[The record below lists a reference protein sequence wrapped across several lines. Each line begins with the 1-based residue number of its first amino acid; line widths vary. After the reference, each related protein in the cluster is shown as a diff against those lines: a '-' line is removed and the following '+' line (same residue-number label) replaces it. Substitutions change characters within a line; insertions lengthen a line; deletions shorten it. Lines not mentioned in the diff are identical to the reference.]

1 MMNPSTEPSA
11 TQAARRAQSF
21 SQARTPVWAAAACA
35 ALLFVAAPC
44 HAASEEIQVYMDDMR
59 APGQLGVDVHNN
71 YVASGRRQAEY
82 AGEQAPGKVYRLT
95 PEFAYGLTRNLEL
108 GFYVLTTRSATGD
121 LNADGVKARIKYIA
135 SHDAE
140 AGAFWGANLEV
151 GKTSRRVSD
160 SPWNAELKGI
170 FGYRAGPWTLAVN
183 PNLDW
188 SIGSRAGPVTG
199 DIDIKFNR
207 SLDAKTQVGIESY
220 NELGPISNLQ
230 SLRKNAKTIYAVVD
244 HDFAG
249 WDLNAGIGRGLT
261 TEADRWTVKFIVG
274 RNFW

>member
-1 MMNPSTEPSA
+1 MTRFTEPFA
-11 TQAARRAQSF
+11 TQAVRRAQNLRN
-21 SQARTPVWAAAACA
+21 AWAGAACA
-35 ALLFVAAPC
+35 ALLLMAPPC
-44 HAASEEIQVYMDDMR
+44 HAASEEIQVYMDDLR

-108 GFYVLTTRSATGD
+108 GFYVLTSRSANGD

-151 GKTSRRVSD
+151 GKTSQRVSENA
-160 SPWNAELKGI
+160 WNAQIKGI
-170 FGYRAGPWTLAVN
+170 VGYRAGPWTLAVN

-220 NELGPISNLQ
+220 NELGPVSSLQ

-244 HDFAG
+244 REVAG
-249 WDLNAGIGRGLT
+249 WDMNAGIGRGLT
-261 TEADRWTVKFIVG
+261 DEADRWTVKFIVG